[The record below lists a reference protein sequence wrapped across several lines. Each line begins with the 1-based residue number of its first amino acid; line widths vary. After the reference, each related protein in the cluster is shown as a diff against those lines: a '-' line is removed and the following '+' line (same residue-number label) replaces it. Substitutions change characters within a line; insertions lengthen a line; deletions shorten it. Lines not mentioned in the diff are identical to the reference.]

1 MIFAISSLIAI
12 LGYLFG
18 GWRQRQRLY
27 NKQANARTR
36 PVTAAVIAWAAH
48 TVTLYNHI
56 FTQQGLLL
64 DLGSAV
70 SLTAWCIT
78 GLVIYTSFRKP
89 TADLLIVIMPL
100 SALCLA
106 FGVFTPPT
114 AAPLALAP
122 QLLAHILFS
131 FLAYSMFAVAALLA
145 VILAYQNTVLK
156 SHHSSALLRALP
168 PLQAMESLLFELL
181 ALGLIMLT
189 IALGSGFIY
198 LDDMFAQQVVHKT
211 ALSICAW
218 GIFGTLLV
226 GHYRF
231 GWRGRTAIRWTLIGF
246 SLLLIA
252 YFGSKLVIEY
262 LL

>member
-12 LGYLFG
+12 VGYLFG
-18 GWRQRQRLY
+18 GWRQRQRMY
-27 NKQANARTR
+27 NKPANGRSR
-36 PVTAAVIAWAAH
+36 PTSVGVIAWGAH
-48 TVTLYNHI
+48 ALTLFLHL

-78 GLVIYTSFRKP
+78 GLVLYTSFRKP
-89 TADLLIVIMPL
+89 TADLLIIIMPL
-100 SALCLA
+100 SALGLA
-106 FGVFTPPT
+106 FGIFTPPT

-131 FLAYSMFAVAALLA
+131 FLAYSMFAIAALLA
-145 VILAYQNTVLK
+145 VILAYQNTILK

-189 IALGSGFIY
+189 VALTSGFVY
-198 LDDMFAQQVVHKT
+198 LDDMLAQQVVHKT
-211 ALSICAW
+211 VLSMCAW
-218 GIFGTLLV
+218 AIFATLLV

-231 GWRGRTAIRWTLIGF
+231 GWRGRTAIRWTLVGF